1 MNTPTTLP
9 AEPPYED
16 GVFECTINDLIKN
29 HNLVLCNQRGDA
41 LFYFDQH
48 EGKPIFLASPIESK
62 NRWSLKN
69 WHKTIPWKE
78 YSYETGDEKDFLI
91 PRNRV
96 RKACRLLG
104 LKLTHIKRVMS
115 QNEKD
120 HLAKIRLKGLAKI
133 HGLAQPQESQI

>member
-48 EGKPIFLASPIESK
+48 EGKPIFLVSPVESGHR
-62 NRWSLKN
+62 NSIKN
-69 WHKTIPWKE
+69 WQKTIPWE
-78 YSYETGDEKDFLI
+78 NYSHTTANEKDFII
-91 PRNRV
+91 PRSRV
-96 RKACRLLG
+96 RRACRILG
-104 LKLTHIKRVMS
+104 LSLKHPPRT
-115 QNEKD
+115 EKQKQITQLIAQRGAD
-120 HLAKIRLKGLAKI
+120 RLRA
-133 HGLAQPQESQI
+133 PQIPLNI